1 MGKTFKLFGALFFI
15 IGITIVFNSSQS
27 VTGFAVYENV
37 DLKFGYIIGAW
48 FVLTGI
54 ILFVYRKKKK

>member
-15 IGITIVFNSSQS
+15 IGITIVFNSSQG

-54 ILFVYRKKKK
+54 ILFVYRKKK